1 MSVYFIKPVGMDG
14 PIKIGQS
21 ASPEG
26 RVRDLSRWCPFPLE
40 IVAKIEGGREVEE
53 RFHAAFI
60 DHHER
65 LEWFSPHPEILN
77 AIAAINAGTFD
88 VDSLPYPSGPI
99 HGMRKR
105 QATWVAID
113 YEYYGLLLQYYER
126 GRSCIG
132 YCNSVVQGSAFAN
145 LPHDKKLAKLADL
158 AQFLSLT
165 SRAQAA

>member
-1 MSVYFIKPVGMDG
+1 MSVYFIKPIGMDG

-21 ASPEG
+21 KSPEG
-26 RVRDLSRWCPFPLE
+26 RVRDLSRWSPFPLE
-40 IVAKIEGGREVEE
+40 IVAEIEGGRDVEE

-99 HGMRKR
+99 HGMKKR

-113 YEYYGLLLQYYER
+113 YEYYALLLQYYAR
-126 GRSCIG
+126 DPMVKGWCDG
-132 YCNSVVQGSAFAN
+132 VLQGSAFAA
-145 LPHDKKLAKLADL
+145 LAHDKKLVKLSEL
-158 AQFLSLT
+158 
-165 SRAQAA
+165 RAFITARAGQAA